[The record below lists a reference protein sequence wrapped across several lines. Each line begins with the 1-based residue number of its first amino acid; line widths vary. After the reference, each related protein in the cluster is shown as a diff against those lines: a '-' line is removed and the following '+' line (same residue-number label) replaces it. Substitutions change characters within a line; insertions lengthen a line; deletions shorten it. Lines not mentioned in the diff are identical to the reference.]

1 VNRIRVLVVDD
12 HEMVRAGLRALLSSR
27 AGIEIVGEA
36 ADPDQAL
43 ASSLALRPDVV
54 LMDLRLRDRSGID
67 ACREIRS
74 ACPATRVLFL
84 TSYAEEQA
92 HVAAI
97 LAGAAGYL
105 LKDIA
110 HEALVEAIRAVA
122 AGEPVNEPEIRAHAA
137 DRLRHDSTLSRQEYR
152 VLALVVDGKTN
163 REIGAEL
170 QLSEKTVRNY
180 LSNAFQKLGV
190 SRRSQAAARF
200 VRNGGGILPDD

>member
-1 VNRIRVLVVDD
+1 VKPVRVLVVDD

-27 AGIEIVGEA
+27 ADIEIVGEA

-84 TSYAEEQA
+84 TSYAEEEA

-122 AGEPVNEPEIRAHAA
+122 AGERVNEPEVWARAA
-137 DRLRHDSTLSRQEYR
+137 DRLRHDSALSRQEYR

-190 SRRSQAAARF
+190 TRRSEAAARF
-200 VRNGGGILPDD
+200 VRAGRGLAED